1 MYFMTNGL
9 LDSYTA
15 LSAPTTPPMNDM
27 SVLKDKVLLL
37 HHGGPLHDADNYG
50 AIIREVEGLDIAQAI
65 KLLQK
70 GRGDYFIYNTESIRY
85 FLKKTSRRYRYAPM
99 LW

>member
-37 HHGGPLHDADNYG
+37 HNADNYG
-50 AIIREVEGLDIAQAI
+50 AIIREVEGLDIARAI
-65 KLLQK
+65 ELL
-70 GRGDYFIYNTESIRY
+70 
-85 FLKKTSRRYRYAPM
+85 
-99 LW
+99 